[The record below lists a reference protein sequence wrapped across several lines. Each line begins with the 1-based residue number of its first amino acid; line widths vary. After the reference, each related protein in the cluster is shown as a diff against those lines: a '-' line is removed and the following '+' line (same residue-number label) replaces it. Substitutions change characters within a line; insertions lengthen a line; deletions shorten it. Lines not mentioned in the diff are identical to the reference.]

1 MSWTC
6 PSCRETF
13 IGPCYHAC
21 LLAKRKPAKSPLTKV
36 KDPQGRVDLL
46 FARLFQEG
54 VKASKNPTVHAA
66 YEQMR
71 PYLEI
76 ALKAKVGPN
85 TRLGRKMAR
94 DLFAVKDAL
103 DRLRRTA

>member
-1 MSWTC
+1 MNQRPQSQ
-6 PSCRETF
+6 
-13 IGPCYHAC
+13 GP
-21 LLAKRKPAKSPLTKV
+21 KSPLAKV

-54 VKASKNPTVHAA
+54 VNASKNPTVASA
-66 YEQMR
+66 YAQLKPAFE
-71 PYLEI
+71 E
-76 ALKAKVGPN
+76 ALYRKVGPR

-103 DRLRRTA
+103 ERLRGAA